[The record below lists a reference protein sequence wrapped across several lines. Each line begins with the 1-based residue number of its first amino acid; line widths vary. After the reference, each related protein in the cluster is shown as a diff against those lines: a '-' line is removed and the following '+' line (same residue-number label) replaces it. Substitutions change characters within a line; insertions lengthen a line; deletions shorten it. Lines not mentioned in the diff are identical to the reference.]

1 MSDSTYNNIDRVTNL
16 LDTVIES
23 LSNISKE
30 RNEHK
35 NDISNLKEQI
45 ESNTV
50 DINEKINNLDNSY
63 KSINTIITS
72 TIDNNINVLKS
83 DNLILHTTLVNKIAE
98 LEKYIQKM
106 EENNKMLQAKYDE
119 NIANINNKLSRKWW
133 KLCQ

>member
-1 MSDSTYNNIDRVTNL
+1 MSDSTNNIDRVTNL

-30 RNEHK
+30 RNVHK
-35 NDISNLKEQI
+35 NDISNLKQQI

-50 DINEKINNLDNSY
+50 DINEKINKLDNSY
-63 KSINTIITS
+63 NTVNNIITS
-72 TIDNNINVLKS
+72 TIDNNISVLKS
-83 DNLILHTTLVNKIAE
+83 ENLILHSTLLNKIVE
-98 LEKYIQKM
+98 LEERIHKM
-106 EENNKMLQAKYDE
+106 EQNNKELQAKYDE